1 MLTLPTEMDWNNLNC
16 KKWTTELRD
25 QNPDHKTPIPRTCVA
40 FGALAVLET
49 LLKIHYYNDPYRSLD
64 LSEGN
69 LWTCGHRWAAKGYP
83 DVDCSKWRDDTEVKT
98 EDAWTIEPP
107 LRYLTKF
114 GVPSGIDSIWPK
126 ICVCAGPSPNTKI
139 KSFQMIPITGTGN
152 ADDWKVALKKKLV
165 MYGPVIARYNL
176 SQQYGTHCVAIVGYD
191 DNLQRF
197 LLKDSLDNE
206 NPFISY
212 DGPIPSTYSIE
223 VYKPHININIDG
235 LTELSELSLKIV
247 KIAPTNLGNLV
258 DVDPTV
264 LPNLQKNY
272 SASYDRASGWLT
284 ISIESRNLPLV
295 PLELAVPPGKYDI
308 YMKIS
313 DHIYFGFAD
322 VGQTDA
328 KNSVHIT
335 LREFTAPLYFI
346 YVKHSEKYL
355 EVRYAGQVPDVDVI
369 QNGYQ
374 GGSHQMFRFVG
385 PQSDGYY
392 RIDAQ
397 CSGLCLDIRGNVS
410 DDGARLIQY
419 LDKEKNAH
427 TENDLFNQRFKMEPI
442 SDDPGYFRIVV
453 KVSGKYLS
461 LNNDRVGARVFQNS
475 LDENSL
481 FQRFGR
487 ELVFL

>member
-1 MLTLPTEMDWNNLNC
+1 M
-16 KKWTTELRD
+16 
-25 QNPDHKTPIPRTCVA
+25 I
-40 FGALAVLET
+40 
-49 LLKIHYYNDPYRSLD
+49 
-64 LSEGN
+64 
-69 LWTCGHRWAAKGYP
+69 
-83 DVDCSKWRDDTEVKT
+83 
-98 EDAWTIEPP
+98 
-107 LRYLTKF
+107 
-114 GVPSGIDSIWPK
+114 SIK
-126 ICVCAGPSPNTKI
+126 
-139 KSFQMIPITGTGN
+139 GTGN
-152 ADDWKVALKKKLV
+152 DPDWIEVLKKKLV
-165 MYGPVIARYNL
+165 KNGPCIAEYSL
-176 SQQYGTHCVAIVGYD
+176 PAPKSGTHCIAIVGYD
-191 DNLQRF
+191 GDNQKF
-197 LLKDSLDNE
+197 WIKDSLDKE
-206 NPFISY
+206 NTSLPY
-212 DGPIPSTYSIE
+212 STVFSDIKSIE

-264 LPNLQKNY
+264 LPNLQSNY

-284 ISIESRNLPLV
+284 IGIESKKLPLV
-295 PLELAVPPGKYDI
+295 PLELAVPPGQYDI

-313 DHIYFGFAD
+313 DHLYFGFAD
-322 VGQTDA
+322 VGPTDV
-328 KNSVHIT
+328 KNTVSIT

-346 YVKHSEKYL
+346 YVKHSERYL

-419 LDKEKNAH
+419 FDKEKNAH
-427 TENDLFNQRFKMEPI
+427 TEKDLFNQRFKMEPI

-453 KVSGKYLS
+453 KLSGKYLS
-461 LNNDRVGARVFQNS
+461 LNNDRIGARVFQNS